1 MKVVNTMKRL
11 LIRFIELLRS
21 LFFNGLLIVLPITL
35 TFLLF
40 NASFKLIKSWLVPL
54 QNCLPAKLL
63 AIPHSE
69 IFAVIGLVLIIGV
82 VVKFLVLRPF
92 IHAIEEHV
100 VLRIPLVRPVYSGI
114 KQLVGAFTS
123 QDQQS
128 FNTVVVLEFPS
139 TGIYSIG
146 FMTGSFPQEVSPH
159 ENVKYYNIFV
169 PTTPNPTTGFF
180 VLLPYDKFKVVNLTR
195 QEAMSLIISG
205 GIIKPE
211 RFIKT

>member
-1 MKVVNTMKRL
+1 MKNIFRKITD
-11 LIRFIELLRS
+11 LLRS

-40 NASFKLIKSWLVPL
+40 NASFKLVKGWLAPL
-54 QNCLPAKLL
+54 QKCLPATVL

-69 IFAVIGLVLIIGV
+69 FFVVIGLVLLIGI
-82 VVKFLVLRPF
+82 VVKFFVLKPIINLV
-92 IHAIEEHV
+92 EEHFV
-100 VLRIPLVRPVYSGI
+100 FRIPLVRPVYSGI

-123 QDQQS
+123 QDQLT
-128 FNTVVVLEFPS
+128 FNTVVLLEFPS
-139 TGIYSIG
+139 AGIHSIG
-146 FMTGSFPQEVSPH
+146 FMTGQFLPSVSPDTDK
-159 ENVKYYNIFV
+159 KYFNIYV

-180 VLLPYDKFKVVNLTR
+180 VLLPEGKFKVIDLTR

-211 RFIKT
+211 RFR